1 MKEINTNLSNF
12 FHTISFVPNSTF
24 IHLAVKSSYSLLQS
38 MITPKPLAEWCV
50 THQVPAVAISDF
62 NSMFGA
68 LEFSEALIDAGVQPI
83 MACCFDVTKSSGE
96 KGTHKLSL
104 YAQNQEGYERLMD
117 VSSKGYLDAPDGEHC
132 VNHAEILNATDG
144 LILLTGGAEG
154 EVGQLI
160 HRGLEDK
167 AKELLKEY
175 MSAYPSRVYVEIT
188 RHGKNVE
195 KSIESKLIEL
205 AYELNLPIVAT
216 HDVRFMRQSQ
226 SSEHAAL
233 MGIANREYVTFD
245 EEQKV
250 SQEQYLKT
258 PEEMKALFSDL
269 PEAISSTV
277 EIAQRCAVC
286 ANTHDPILP
295 RYPVSEGTELDELH
309 KQAKLGLEYRFEKE
323 PELFGSKPDYQERL
337 EYELRVIEKMGYP
350 GYFLIVS
357 DFVKWAKQNGIPVG
371 PGRGSGAGSLVAWA
385 LQITDIDPLRFDL
398 LFERFLNP
406 DRVSM
411 PDFDID
417 FCQDRRNEVIRY
429 ARDKYGADCVAM
441 IITFGS
447 LQARAAVRDV
457 GRVLG
462 FPYNQMDRLAK
473 LIPANPANP
482 VELKKA
488 VKSEPRFKEEI
499 DKDPRIKSL
508 LETAQSLEG
517 LHRNASTHAAGVIIA
532 DRPIKKLV
540 PLYKDPDSELPAT
553 QFSMKF
559 AEKTGLV
566 KFDFLGLKTLT
577 MIEKALAFI
586 RRDGKDVES
595 SWYTLDDAR
604 TFELIASGNTLG
616 VFQLDGQGVRDVLR
630 RVRPTNI
637 EEIIAITALYR
648 PGPMDNIPLY
658 IERKFDPK
666 KIAYEHEALE
676 PVLKTTFGIPV
687 YQEQVIRMAQII
699 AGYTLG
705 EADILRRAM
714 GKKIKSEM
722 EQQREKF
729 VTGAKATQNVEPTLA
744 NRIFD
749 TMEKFAGYGF
759 NKSHAAAYSV
769 VAYRTAYLK
778 AHFPVHFIAASMS
791 LDSNASDKLFAF
803 HQDAKRLGVKIEPP
817 DINTSKAD
825 FDVVDNKVI
834 YALSAMKGVGME
846 AMNRVVAE
854 RTQGGKFKDV
864 FDFAERVDSRDVNKK
879 SIEQLAKAGAFTSV
893 EANRASVHDA
903 AEQLAS
909 ISAQAARDRQGGQS
923 GLFASDAS
931 SERQSLPKSKPW
943 STDYQL
949 DQELDS
955 LGFYLNGHPLD
966 DLSKRIDPTKII
978 TVRGLSQ
985 FSDGADKK
993 VPMIGLVRSVNERRS
1008 KKGDTYA
1015 FVSISDTTGEFEPI
1029 IFADSYQKLRN
1040 LLQPGNKLALWVHV
1054 KREKEELKLNLMSA
1068 KPLEDSK
1075 LFRNI
1080 TGLRARMKTH
1090 SHFEELKEAV
1100 GQLRSLNETERGN
1113 LVFEVPMRNG
1123 MTAIVESK
1131 EKTATNTQAED
1142 ILRLLDCVEEVS
1154 LQLD

>member
-1 MKEINTNLSNF
+1 
-12 FHTISFVPNSTF
+12 
-24 IHLAVKSSYSLLQS
+24 

-50 THQVPAVAISDF
+50 KHQVPAVAIADF

-68 LEFSEALIDAGVQPI
+68 LEFSETLVSAGVQPI
-83 MACCFDVTKSSGE
+83 MACCFDVTKGSDQ

-104 YAQNQEGYERLMD
+104 YAQNQSGYERLMEM
-117 VSSKGYLDAPDGEHC
+117 SSIGYLDAPDGDPC
-132 VNHAEILNATDG
+132 VNHSEILSETDG
-144 LILLTGGAEG
+144 LILLTGGSEG

-160 HRGLEDK
+160 HRGLADK
-167 AKELLKEY
+167 AKDLLIQYKK
-175 MSAYPSRVYVEIT
+175 AYPNRVYVEIT
-188 RHGKNVE
+188 RHGKSVE
-195 KSIESKLIEL
+195 KSIEAKLVEL
-205 AYELNLPIVAT
+205 AYELSLPIVAT
-216 HDVRFMRQSQ
+216 HDVRFMKKSQ
-226 SSEHAAL
+226 SSEHSAL
-233 MGIANREYVTFD
+233 MGIADRSYVTFD
-245 EEQKV
+245 DEAKV
-250 SQEQYLKT
+250 SPEQFLKT
-258 PEEMKALFSDL
+258 PEEMRALFSDL
-269 PEAISSTV
+269 PEAVASTI

-286 ANTHDPILP
+286 ARTHDPILP
-295 RYPVSEGTELDELH
+295 RFPVTEGTELNELH
-309 KQAKLGLEYRFEKE
+309 RQAKLGLENRFQIE
-323 PELFGSKPDYQERL
+323 PKLFGEKPEYEERL
-337 EYELRVIEKMGYP
+337 EYELSVIEKMGYP

-357 DFVKWAKQNGIPVG
+357 DFVKWAKNSGIPVG

-457 GRVLG
+457 GRVLS
-462 FPYNQMDRLAK
+462 FPYSQMDRLAK

-482 VELKKA
+482 VELKQA
-488 VKSEPRFKEEI
+488 VKSEPRFQEEI
-499 DKDPRIKSL
+499 KKDPRIENL
-508 LETAQSLEG
+508 LEIAQSLEG

-553 QFSMKF
+553 QFSMKY

-586 RRDGKDVES
+586 RRDGKEVDSTWE
-595 SWYTLDDAR
+595 TLDDEK
-604 TFELIASGNTLG
+604 TFQLIASGNTLG

-630 RVRPTNI
+630 KVRPTNI

-658 IERKFDPK
+658 IQRKFDPK
-666 KIAYEHEALE
+666 KIAYEHPALE

-687 YQEQVIRMAQII
+687 YQEQVIRMAQVI
-699 AGYTLG
+699 AGYSLG

-729 VTGAKATQNVEPTLA
+729 VTGAKQKLNVEPNLA

-778 AHFPVHFIAASMS
+778 AHYPVAFIAASMS

-803 HQDAKRLGVKIEPP
+803 HQDAKRLGVKIETP
-817 DINTSKAD
+817 DINTSQAD
-825 FDVVDNKVI
+825 FDVVDNKVV
-834 YALSAMKGVGME
+834 YALSAMKGVGMD
-846 AMNRVVAE
+846 AMSRVVKE
-854 RTQGGKFKDV
+854 REQGGKFRDV
-864 FDFAERVDSRDVNKK
+864 FDFAERVDSKDINKK
-879 SIEQLAKAGAFTSV
+879 SIEQLAKAGAFDSLV
-893 EANRASVHDA
+893 PNRACVHDS
-903 AEQLAS
+903 AEMLAG
-909 ISAQAARDRQGGQS
+909 ISTRAARDRQGGQS
-923 GLFASDAS
+923 GLFG
-931 SERQSLPKSKPW
+931 SEDVSEGPQLPKTKPW
-943 STDYQL
+943 STDHQL
-949 DQELDS
+949 DQEFDS

-966 DLSKRIDPTKII
+966 DLSKRIDKSKITTI
-978 TVRGLSQ
+978 RGLSH
-985 FSDGADKK
+985 FKDGTNKN
-993 VPMIGLVRSVNERRS
+993 VPMIGLVRAVNERRS
-1008 KKGDTYA
+1008 KKGDTFA

-1029 IFADSYQKLRN
+1029 IFAEAYQKLRE
-1040 LLQPGNKLALWVHV
+1040 LLVPGRKLALWVHV
-1054 KREKEELKLNLMSA
+1054 EQDKEKLKLNLMSA
-1068 KPLEDSK
+1068 KPLEESK

-1080 TGLRARMKTH
+1080 TGLKARLK
-1090 SHFEELKEAV
+1090 SNFRYEELKEAIQ
-1100 GQLRSLNETERGN
+1100 QLKGINESARGN
-1113 LVFEVPMRNG
+1113 LFFEVPMQNG
-1123 MTAIVESK
+1123 RVAIVETK
-1131 EKTATNTQAED
+1131 EKTATNTRAED